1 MSETNFY
8 FNDNNYYS
16 FESYKALESI
26 NKKNDNL
33 QNKNKYKILFDCF
46 NIINNLF
53 IFEQNKNI
61 SSNYFNPIFNPL
73 LSYYEKKIF
82 SDEQI
87 QNNNEYICESLKSIS
102 KNEEKDFSLI
112 NKDNEFLNIFPQ
124 MKKYFEKE
132 KEERK
137 LTIQINKRVNL
148 IKSKSKSNSPKNKI
162 QKSQNK
168 IANKKHNNNITNILY
183 QKNNQS
189 PIKKQIG
196 NINLRKCISPN
207 SRYYNDNKSN
217 NVINKNE
224 ELYKLKENS
233 IIRDINNNSTKPNS
247 MFSDDSNMKGNNN
260 KINNKFISKGLYDN
274 NKQKIIKVSPKN
286 KKESKFIPN
295 KKLLSKNP
303 LNNNINQ
310 EEIMKKEIKQKTNKV
325 NNNIKS
331 NLSFSKSNVN
341 LKKNLFQSPKKSKY
355 SARNNNLNKSYDITT
370 TNEIF
375 EIFQNT
381 QILDSSYLKNY
392 DYDKEVLKFEE
403 NKIENEKNEDKV
415 SDRFSFKQIFS

>member
-1 MSETNFY
+1 
-8 FNDNNYYS
+8 
-16 FESYKALESI
+16 
-26 NKKNDNL
+26 
-33 QNKNKYKILFDCF
+33 
-46 NIINNLF
+46 
-53 IFEQNKNI
+53 
-61 SSNYFNPIFNPL
+61 
-73 LSYYEKKIF
+73 
-82 SDEQI
+82 
-87 QNNNEYICESLKSIS
+87 
-102 KNEEKDFSLI
+102 
-112 NKDNEFLNIFPQ
+112 
-124 MKKYFEKE
+124 
-132 KEERK
+132 
-137 LTIQINKRVNL
+137 
-148 IKSKSKSNSPKNKI
+148 
-162 QKSQNK
+162 
-168 IANKKHNNNITNILY
+168 
-183 QKNNQS
+183 
-189 PIKKQIG
+189 
-196 NINLRKCISPN
+196 
-207 SRYYNDNKSN
+207 
-217 NVINKNE
+217 
-224 ELYKLKENS
+224 
-233 IIRDINNNSTKPNS
+233 

>member
-16 FESYKALESI
+16 FESYKALESL
-26 NKKNDNL
+26 NKKKDNL

-137 LTIQINKRVNL
+137 NIIQINKRVNL
-148 IKSKSKSNSPKNKI
+148 IKSKSNSPKNKN
-162 QKSQNK
+162 QKSLNK
-168 IANKKHNNNITNILY
+168 IVNKKPNNNITNKLY
-183 QKNNQS
+183 PKNNQS
-189 PIKKQIG
+189 PIKKQ
-196 NINLRKCISPN
+196 INLRKCISPN

-224 ELYKLKENS
+224 ELYKQKENS

-247 MFSDDSNMKGNNN
+247 IFSDDSYMKGNNN

-286 KKESKFIPN
+286 KKESKFFPN
-295 KKLLSKNP
+295 KKLISKNP

-310 EEIMKKEIKQKTNKV
+310 EEIMKKEIKQKVNKI

-375 EIFQNT
+375 EVFQNT

-415 SDRFSFKQIFS
+415 FDRFSFKQIFS

>member
-310 EEIMKKEIKQKTNKV
+310 EDIMKKEIKQKTNKV

>member
-189 PIKKQIG
+189 SIKKQIG

-224 ELYKLKENS
+224 ELYKQKENS

>member
-16 FESYKALESI
+16 FESYKALESL
-26 NKKNDNL
+26 NKKKDNL

-137 LTIQINKRVNL
+137 NIIQINKRVNL
-148 IKSKSKSNSPKNKI
+148 IKSKSNSPKNKN
-162 QKSQNK
+162 QKSLNK
-168 IANKKHNNNITNILY
+168 IVNKKPNNNITNKLY
-183 QKNNQS
+183 PKNNQS
-189 PIKKQIG
+189 PIKKQ
-196 NINLRKCISPN
+196 INLRKCISPN

-224 ELYKLKENS
+224 ELYKQKENS

-247 MFSDDSNMKGNNN
+247 IFSDDSYMKGNNN

-274 NKQKIIKVSPKN
+274 NKQKIIKLSPKN
-286 KKESKFIPN
+286 KKESKFFPN
-295 KKLLSKNP
+295 KKLISKNP

-310 EEIMKKEIKQKTNKV
+310 EEIMKKEIKQKANKI

-341 LKKNLFQSPKKSKY
+341 LKKNLLQSPKKSKY
-355 SARNNNLNKSYDITT
+355 SSRNNNLNKSYDITT

-375 EIFQNT
+375 EVFQNT

-415 SDRFSFKQIFS
+415 FDRFSFKQIFS

>member
-189 PIKKQIG
+189 SIKKQIG

-310 EEIMKKEIKQKTNKV
+310 EDIMKKEIKQKTNKV

>member
-137 LTIQINKRVNL
+137 LIIQINKRVNL

-189 PIKKQIG
+189 SIKKQIG

-224 ELYKLKENS
+224 ELYKQKENS

>member
-137 LTIQINKRVNL
+137 NIIQINKRVNL
-148 IKSKSKSNSPKNKI
+148 IKSKSNSPKNKN
-162 QKSQNK
+162 QKSLNK
-168 IANKKHNNNITNILY
+168 IVNKKPNNNITNKLY
-183 QKNNQS
+183 PKNNQS
-189 PIKKQIG
+189 PIKKQ
-196 NINLRKCISPN
+196 INLRKCISPN

-224 ELYKLKENS
+224 ELYKQKENS

-247 MFSDDSNMKGNNN
+247 IFSDDSYMKGNNN

-274 NKQKIIKVSPKN
+274 NKQKIIKLSPKN
-286 KKESKFIPN
+286 KKESKFFPN
-295 KKLLSKNP
+295 KKLISKNP

-310 EEIMKKEIKQKTNKV
+310 EEIMKKEIKQKVNKI

-355 SARNNNLNKSYDITT
+355 SSRNNNLNKSYDITT

-375 EIFQNT
+375 EVFQNT

-415 SDRFSFKQIFS
+415 FDRFSFKQIFS

>member
-87 QNNNEYICESLKSIS
+87 QNNNEYICESLKSIY

-137 LTIQINKRVNL
+137 NIIQINKRVNL

-168 IANKKHNNNITNILY
+168 IANKKHNNNITKILY

-189 PIKKQIG
+189 SIKKQIG

>member
-16 FESYKALESI
+16 FESYKALESL
-26 NKKNDNL
+26 NKKKDNL

-137 LTIQINKRVNL
+137 NIIQINKRVNL
-148 IKSKSKSNSPKNKI
+148 IKSKSNSPKNKN
-162 QKSQNK
+162 QKSLNK
-168 IANKKHNNNITNILY
+168 IVNKKSNNNITNKLY
-183 QKNNQS
+183 PKNNQS
-189 PIKKQIG
+189 PIKKQ
-196 NINLRKCISPN
+196 INLRKCISPN

-224 ELYKLKENS
+224 ELYKQKENS

-247 MFSDDSNMKGNNN
+247 IFSDDSCMKGNNN

-375 EIFQNT
+375 EVFQNT

-415 SDRFSFKQIFS
+415 FDRFSFKQIFS

>member
-137 LTIQINKRVNL
+137 LIIQINKRVNL